1 MLLDGHLDMHFIN
14 KLESSLK
21 ETRFV
26 RVDSDVIDKLIEKDE
41 KRESKLTPAQQE
53 LLTPVFRSHLP
64 EGDDYYLVSYEPM
77 AEDQMPMKIT
87 QQEFMRR
94 MKDMS
99 SMSGMNFYGE
109 MPDSYNLVVNSNH
122 PLILDINTKLEE
134 TLGNDIQS
142 IDNQIKP
149 LKDEITKLNDQNK
162 DKKEE
167 DISTADKDKIEALE
181 KEVSELE
188 DSKRTNLMNTVKTK
202 TR

>member
-1 MLLDGHLDMHFIN
+1 
-14 KLESSLK
+14 
-21 ETRFV
+21 
-26 RVDSDVIDKLIEKDE
+26 
-41 KRESKLTPAQQE
+41 
-53 LLTPVFRSHLP
+53 
-64 EGDDYYLVSYEPM
+64 
-77 AEDQMPMKIT
+77 MPMKIT

-162 DKKEE
+162 DKKRR
-167 DISTADKDKIEALE
+167 I
-181 KEVSELE
+181 
-188 DSKRTNLMNTVKTK
+188 
-202 TR
+202 

>member
-1 MLLDGHLDMHFIN
+1 
-14 KLESSLK
+14 
-21 ETRFV
+21 
-26 RVDSDVIDKLIEKDE
+26 
-41 KRESKLTPAQQE
+41 
-53 LLTPVFRSHLP
+53 
-64 EGDDYYLVSYEPM
+64 M

-188 DSKRTNLMNTVKTK
+188 ESKENKLKEYGKNQKLVKQIIDLALLSNNMLKGESLNLFVK
-202 TR
+202 RSIELIGN